1 MVILEGQNFYIIKG
15 SCKESDLSQLY
26 HLIIE
31 SYFEPTHH
39 TWNLKKP
46 FRLCYWDYMPG
57 LHTCMVGNSPVV
69 SRYKAQCIEQMTAG
83 VSHNS
88 DWTFYKAISIDSYI
102 LYVIKYQHPKH
113 IFHVFVF
120 VFFLNNEFIIFL
132 QEQFS

>member
-1 MVILEGQNFYIIKG
+1 MYVILEGQNFHIIKG

-31 SYFEPTHH
+31 SYFEPTHQ

-46 FRLCYWDYMPG
+46 FRLCYWDYLPG
-57 LHTCMVGNSPVV
+57 LHIYMVGNSPVV

-88 DWTFYKAISIDSYI
+88 DWTFYKSISIDSYI
-102 LYVIKYQHPKH
+102 LYLSKYQHPKH
-113 IFHVFVF
+113 IFHVKKRSV
-120 VFFLNNEFIIFL
+120 VRKFIDQNHTLI
-132 QEQFS
+132 S